1 MWSVDPRGVSEA
13 FIRSPWR
20 LNCWHKNAKTSPAFF
35 VVLYFNW
42 WFLKPVYRT
51 AGSHQFS
58 SHQTQQYDWSLCC
71 STPIVHNTVVV
82 TMPILLQS
90 VFEEVKLLTF
100 YEISSL
106 NTYHLQIRVTE
117 REACVDCWSL
127 ACAGCQ
133 RSNSGACWAS
143 HFFFSKESFLREN
156 FHLTRFWYLKPF
168 LM

>member
-1 MWSVDPRGVSEA
+1 M
-13 FIRSPWR
+13 
-20 LNCWHKNAKTSPAFF
+20 
-35 VVLYFNW
+35 
-42 WFLKPVYRT
+42 PV
-51 AGSHQFS
+51 
-58 SHQTQQYDWSLCC
+58 
-71 STPIVHNTVVV
+71 
-82 TMPILLQS
+82 LLQS

-143 HFFFSKESFLREN
+143 HFFFPKESFLREI
-156 FHLTRFWYLKPF
+156 F
-168 LM
+168 LPDRLLMFKAFSDVASGDSNNVVF